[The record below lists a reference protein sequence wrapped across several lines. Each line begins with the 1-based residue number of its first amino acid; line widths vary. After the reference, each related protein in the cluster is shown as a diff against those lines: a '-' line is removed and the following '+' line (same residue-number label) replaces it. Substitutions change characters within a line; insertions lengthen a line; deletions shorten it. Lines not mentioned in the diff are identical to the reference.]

1 MAYTP
6 ELSRTHSGALRRI
19 AWAMKIPMTK
29 TMFKLIE
36 IAGNAL
42 GNDKTC
48 SACRD
53 ESFCSDCLFKKN
65 GGEK

>member
-6 ELSRTHSGALRRI
+6 ELSQTHSGALRRI

-29 TMFKLIE
+29 AMVRIFE
-36 IAGNAL
+36 IVGNAL
-42 GNDKTC
+42 DKDKIC

-53 ESFCSDCLFKKN
+53 NSFCSDCLFKRN